1 MAAADGRWTLASQST
16 ISLKT
21 SRIGLLSVHAHAPVI
36 DGEVS
41 IADGEVSLEFVVAI
55 NQVSTGNPLLDPEVH
70 ALVNSGSDGT
80 LIFAGSGASLSEV
93 VGHASAGNV
102 KVPLELAATP
112 TSEGDELPLELTGKT
127 TFHDIHL
134 PLPGMGHIN
143 HVDIDIEGLVT
154 LMRATAN
161 S

>member
-1 MAAADGRWTLASQST
+1 MTQDEGNWTLANTST

-21 SRIGLLSVHAHAPVI
+21 SRIGFLSVHAHAPVI
-36 DGEVS
+36 AGSVR
-41 IADGEVSLEFVVAI
+41 IADGDVSLELVVAI

-80 LIFAGSGASLSEV
+80 LRFKGTGASLAV
-93 VGHASAGNV
+93 VTGHAAAGNV
-102 KVPLELAATP
+102 KVPLELAAQP
-112 TSEGDELPLELTGKT
+112 QDSGGDLPLQLKGKT
-127 TFHDIHL
+127 TFRNIHL
-134 PLPGMGHIN
+134 PLPGMGHIS
-143 HVDIDIEGLVT
+143 HVDVDIDGLVT

>member
-1 MAAADGRWTLASQST
+1 MTQDEGNWTLANTST

-36 DGEVS
+36 DGSVR
-41 IADGEVSLEFVVAI
+41 IADGDVSLEFVVAI

-80 LIFAGSGASLSEV
+80 LRFEGTGASLAV
-93 VGHASAGNV
+93 VTGHAQAGNV
-102 KVPLELAATP
+102 KVPLELAAQP
-112 TSEGDELPLELTGKT
+112 QSSGDDLPLQLKGKT
-127 TFHDIHL
+127 TFRDIHL

-143 HVDIDIEGLVT
+143 HVDIDIDGLVT